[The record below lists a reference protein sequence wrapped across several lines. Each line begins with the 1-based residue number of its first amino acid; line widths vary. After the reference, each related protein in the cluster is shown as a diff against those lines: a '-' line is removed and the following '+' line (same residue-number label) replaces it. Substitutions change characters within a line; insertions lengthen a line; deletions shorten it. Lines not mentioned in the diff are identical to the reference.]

1 MESPQS
7 KKTSLPSIIIVVFVI
22 ALGFGGYSYATLRT
36 ESQNTKLAL
45 ETKVS
50 ELEGKIGQMELEKT
64 SLNDALYA
72 EQSKNEEFEEQI
84 REISGTVG
92 TLEKLSKTDPEL
104 LKKYS
109 KVYFLNEHYQPS
121 RLVALDSSY
130 LFDPK
135 KEQYLTSPV
144 KTYLKKLID
153 EADDDGLDLKV
164 LSAFRSFG
172 TQANLKTN
180 YTVTYGAGTANQFS
194 AEQGYSEH
202 QLGTTVDFTN
212 PTIGAP
218 LTGFETTE
226 EYKWL
231 QENAYK
237 YGFVLSYPEGN
248 TYYQFEP
255 WHWRFVGIKLAKKL
269 HTDNAFFY
277 DLDQRDID
285 KYLVN
290 IFD

>member
-1 MESPQS
+1 MESS
-7 KKTSLPSIIIVVFVI
+7 ILKKITAPKIMITVFAI

-36 ESQNTKLAL
+36 ESQNTKRTL
-45 ETKVS
+45 ETKIS
-50 ELEGKIGQMELEKT
+50 ELEGKIGQMEIEKT

-84 REISGTVG
+84 REISGAVG

-109 KVYFLNEHYQPS
+109 KVYFLNEHYQPP
-121 RLVALDSSY
+121 RLTSLEPSY

-135 KEQYLTSPV
+135 KEQYLISPV
-144 KTYLKKLID
+144 KTYLKKLIN

-172 TQANLKTN
+172 TQANLKTS

-231 QENAYK
+231 QENAHK

-255 WHWRFVGIKLAKKL
+255 WHWRFVGVKLAKKL
-269 HTDNAFFY
+269 HTDKAFFY
-277 DLDQRDID
+277 DMDQRDID
-285 KYLVN
+285 KYLIN